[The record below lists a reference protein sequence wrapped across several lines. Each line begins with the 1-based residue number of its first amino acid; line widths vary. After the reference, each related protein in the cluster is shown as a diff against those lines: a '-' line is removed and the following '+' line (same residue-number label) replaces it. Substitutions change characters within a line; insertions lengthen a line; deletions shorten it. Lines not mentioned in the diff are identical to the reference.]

1 MCSESSRFDLGVVLF
16 GVRDFDIYYVLGAS
30 AATHPWF
37 TNRGLVLMLR
47 HKGLEGKTLKR
58 PATRM
63 EERQAFLC
71 APQRSVWSIGLLFLC
86 GMVTLVSCTRGTDAQ
101 PTAVTPPQV
110 ETRTAPPA
118 PPEAATADTAALPH
132 IDAKRAFQYTRE
144 VTAFG
149 PRYMGSE
156 NHKKL
161 ERYILDHLKD
171 DHLKG
176 DQVEDDAFTADTVEG
191 KFPVRNIIDKFPG
204 TKDGII
210 VIMGH
215 YDTNYPLRN
224 IGYVGANDGG
234 SSTAILLEFA
244 NQLRGGLRDGGPNKK
259 RDGYS
264 VWLVWTDG
272 EEAVKTWSDTDSVY
286 GSRHL
291 AEKWEKDGTLKKIKA
306 LVVMDMIG
314 DADLDIQRN
323 TEGAPW
329 LLDLIYSA
337 AKRLGYQSHFYASEL
352 AIEDDH
358 IPFFNR
364 GVPTADV
371 IDLDYGYNN
380 VFHHT
385 AQDTMDKLSPKS
397 LEIAGDTIM
406 ETIHLLDQR

>member
-1 MCSESSRFDLGVVLF
+1 MKTRATRIGLSQAFPCVPLCPLWLKICLALPLTIALANSIACTKGTSAGAT
-16 GVRDFDIYYVLGAS
+16 AS
-30 AATHPWF
+30 AASKSESTA
-37 TNRGLVLMLR
+37 
-47 HKGLEGKTLKR
+47 
-58 PATRM
+58 ATPVPS
-63 EERQAFLC
+63 E
-71 APQRSVWSIGLLFLC
+71 
-86 GMVTLVSCTRGTDAQ
+86 
-101 PTAVTPPQV
+101 
-110 ETRTAPPA
+110 TAPTDNA
-118 PPEAATADTAALPH
+118 PLPH

-149 PRYMGSE
+149 PRYIGSE

-161 ERYILDHLKD
+161 ERYIV

-191 KFPVRNIIDKFPG
+191 KFPVRNIIAKFPG

-210 VIMGH
+210 VILGH

-234 SSTAILLEFA
+234 SSTAILVEFA
-244 NQLRGGLRDGGPNKK
+244 NQLRGGGSGKR

-272 EEAVKTWSDTDSVY
+272 EEAVQKWSDTDSLY
-286 GSRHL
+286 GTRHL

-306 LVVMDMIG
+306 LMVMDMIG
-314 DADLDIQRN
+314 DADLNIDRDTN
-323 TEGAPW
+323 STPW
-329 LLDLIYSA
+329 LLDLIHSA
-337 AKRLGYQSHFYASEL
+337 AERGGYQSHFYAREGP
-352 AIEDDH
+352 IDDDH
-358 IPFFNR
+358 LPFVKR
-364 GVPTADV
+364 GVPSADV

-397 LEIAGDTIM
+397 LEIVGNTIL

>member
-1 MCSESSRFDLGVVLF
+1 MKRRATKSEASQAFPCDTLCPLWLRICLQLLVAVALANTIACNKGADVS
-16 GVRDFDIYYVLGAS
+16 AS
-30 AATHPWF
+30 ATP
-37 TNRGLVLMLR
+37 
-47 HKGLEGKTLKR
+47 
-58 PATRM
+58 
-63 EERQAFLC
+63 
-71 APQRSVWSIGLLFLC
+71 SIT
-86 GMVTLVSCTRGTDAQ
+86 M
-101 PTAVTPPQV
+101 
-110 ETRTAPPA
+110 PPA
-118 PPEAATADTAALPH
+118 PPETAPPDSAPLPH

-149 PRYMGSE
+149 PRYMGNE

-161 ERYILDHLKD
+161 ERYVL

-191 KFPVRNIIDKFPG
+191 KFPVRNIIAKFPG
-204 TKDGII
+204 AKDGII

-234 SSTAILLEFA
+234 SSTAILLEYA
-244 NQLRGGLRDGGPNKK
+244 NQLRGGGSGKK

-272 EEAVKTWSDTDSVY
+272 EEAVKTWTDTDSVY

-306 LVVMDMIG
+306 LMVMDMIG

-323 TEGAPW
+323 TNGAPW
-329 LLDLIYSA
+329 LLDLIYA
-337 AKRLGYQSHFYASEL
+337 AAERLGYQSHFYAREGP
-352 AIEDDH
+352 IEDDH

-364 GVPTADV
+364 GVPCADV

-397 LEIAGDTIM
+397 LEIVGDTIM

>member
-1 MCSESSRFDLGVVLF
+1 MFRHTG
-16 GVRDFDIYYVLGAS
+16 S
-30 AATHPWF
+30 AEETA
-37 TNRGLVLMLR
+37 
-47 HKGLEGKTLKR
+47 KR

-63 EERQAFLC
+63 EVRQAPCVSPCPLWLKVC
-71 APQRSVWSIGLLFLC
+71 LTVL
-86 GMVTLVSCTRGTDAQ
+86 GMVTLVSCSRGTDAQ
-101 PTAVTPPQV
+101 PKEFDQISSQIK
-110 ETRTAPPA
+110 TAPPA
-118 PPEAATADTAALPH
+118 PSEAAPPDSAPLPH

-161 ERYILDHLKD
+161 ERYII

-176 DQVEDDAFTADTVEG
+176 DQIEDDAFTADTVEG
-191 KFPVRNIIDKFPG
+191 KFPVHNIIAKFPG

-210 VIMGH
+210 AILGH

-234 SSTAILLEFA
+234 SSTAILLEYA
-244 NQLRGGLRDGGPNKK
+244 NQLRGGGSGKK

-272 EEAVKTWSDTDSVY
+272 EEAVRKWSDTDSLY
-286 GSRHL
+286 GARHL
-291 AEKWEKDGTLKKIKA
+291 AEKWEKEGTLKKIKA
-306 LVVMDMIG
+306 LMVMDMIG
-314 DADLDIQRN
+314 DADLDIDRN
-323 TEGAPW
+323 TNGAPW
-329 LLDLIYSA
+329 LLDLIYTA
-337 AKRLGYQSHFYASEL
+337 AERLGYQSHFYAREGP
-352 AIEDDH
+352 IEDDH
-358 IPFFNR
+358 LPFVKR
-364 GVPTADV
+364 GVPCADV

-397 LEIAGDTIM
+397 LEIVGDTIL
-406 ETIHLLDQR
+406 ETIHMLDQR

>member
-1 MCSESSRFDLGVVLF
+1 MRISTAKMKVRTALPGVSPCSLWLRVCLLLPLTVALAATSACSKEQVTTTNAAPKSESTS
-16 GVRDFDIYYVLGAS
+16 S
-30 AATHPWF
+30 
-37 TNRGLVLMLR
+37 
-47 HKGLEGKTLKR
+47 
-58 PATRM
+58 
-63 EERQAFLC
+63 
-71 APQRSVWSIGLLFLC
+71 
-86 GMVTLVSCTRGTDAQ
+86 
-101 PTAVTPPQV
+101 TANPPQAV
-110 ETRTAPPA
+110 PPA
-118 PPEAATADTAALPH
+118 AADNTPLPH
-132 IDAKRAFQYTRE
+132 IDAKRAFEYTRE

-161 ERYILDHLKD
+161 ERYILDRLKND
-171 DHLKG
+171 GLRP
-176 DQVEDDAFTADTVEG
+176 DQIDDDAFTADTVEG
-191 KFPVRNIIDKFPG
+191 KFPVRNIIAKFPG

-244 NQLRGGLRDGGPNKK
+244 NQLRPTAAKN

-272 EEAVKTWSDTDSVY
+272 EEAVKTWTDTDSVY

-306 LVVMDMIG
+306 LMVMDMIG

-323 TEGAPW
+323 TKGAAW

-337 AKRLGYQSHFYASEL
+337 AQRLGYQSHFYAMEGP
-352 AIEDDH
+352 IEDDH
-358 IPFFNR
+358 LPFFNR
-364 GVPTADV
+364 GVPCADV

-397 LEIAGDTIM
+397 LQVAGDTVM